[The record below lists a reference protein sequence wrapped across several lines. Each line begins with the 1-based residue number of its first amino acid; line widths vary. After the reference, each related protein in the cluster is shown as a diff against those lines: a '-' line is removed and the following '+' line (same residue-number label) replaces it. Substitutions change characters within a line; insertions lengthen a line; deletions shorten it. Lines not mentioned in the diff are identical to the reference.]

1 MNTQGRLRGDT
12 REDGH
17 LQATKISLRRK
28 QPCTTL
34 ILHLQTLEL
43 LDNKSMLY
51 KHPVCGSLL
60 WQSSKVLYYIYNQFI
75 LFFLDS

>member
-1 MNTQGRLRGDT
+1 MNTQGRLCGGT

-34 ILHLQTLEL
+34 ILYLQTLEL

-51 KHPVCGSLL
+51 KHPVCGTLL
-60 WQSSKVLYYIYNQFI
+60 WQSSKLLYYIYSQLT
-75 LFFLDS
+75 LFFLDR